1 MRRCEDEKVFYRPP
15 LLEEPCAQTLSGK
28 VCLIQ
33 GTLFSF
39 RNNLSPQVKGLD
51 ELWLITFT
59 SLFTAGDNLA
69 PEVACSALEK
79 QNWEQVAMHLENL
92 FSSSLSHFCH
102 TSLQAEDIQLAVG
115 RLLVRIIF
123 FNNSSCSLICCSVVI
138 LKKPMDGGLGK

>member
-1 MRRCEDEKVFYRPP
+1 MRRCFTDPHYWKNPALRRSRE
-15 LLEEPCAQTLSGK
+15 K

-39 RNNLSPQVKGLD
+39 RTNLSPQVKGLD

-115 RLLVRIIF
+115 RLLVRIIS